1 MSIVNPAKMP
11 RGRFRLLISRKKLR
25 QSPGPLPPAKSAVFA
40 GCVWQ
45 SISHKKLRRSPG
57 AAWLLLGF
65 PTAAGLLSLPA
76 AAQVADQASSSVP
89 TVVITAQHLNEE
101 RSRIDTDTGAS
112 TYKFDSK
119 AIESQPGGSNVQ
131 LNQVML
137 QIPDAAQDSFGQLHI
152 RGDHNGLQYRLN
164 GVILPDGISVFGQT
178 LPPRMIQSLKLI
190 TGSLPAEYGLR
201 SAGII
206 DLTTKSG
213 ALQPGG
219 EVSVYGGSHGSI
231 EPSINYGGTTGA
243 NTYFVT
249 GDFIRNDL
257 GIESPDGTS
266 TPLHDRT
273 KQFHGFGYLEHIFDE
288 SNRVTFIFGSSD
300 DRFQIP
306 NRRGVS
312 AADIG
317 PGLTVNGVS
326 DFLSND
332 LDENQRELTHFATLS
347 WQHSEGNLSLQSSLI
362 ARYSSLS
369 FAPDPQF
376 GDLLFNGISQS
387 AYKKDVAFGFQSD
400 AAYLLT
406 DTHTLRAGVYAQV
419 DRLTSNTMSEVLPID
434 GETGLQT
441 SDIPLGIVDDTRNSQ
456 TIESVYV
463 QDEWQLLPVLTFNY
477 GLRFDH
483 YRAFS
488 SGSQVSP
495 RANLVW
501 QATSSTTV
509 HAGYSRFFS
518 PPPFELVGNSSILKF
533 VNTTAAPEVTS
544 GSVVQ
549 AERSNYYDVGVQQV
563 LSKELTVGVDTY
575 YKQATD
581 LIDEGQFGAPIILT
595 PFNYAN
601 GQVYG
606 VEFTANY
613 SVGHFQSYANFAI
626 QRAIGKNIVT
636 GQFNF
641 AADDLAYIA
650 DHYIH
655 LDHEQQVTAS
665 AGASYELMGTRISG
679 DLLLGSGLRKDLTL
693 PDGENIPNGDR
704 LPYYEQVNL
713 GVSHDFD
720 RQGLKG
726 LTARFD
732 VINALDKKY
741 EIRDGTGIG
750 VGAPQFGPR
759 RGYFVGVSQA
769 F

>member
-1 MSIVNPAKMP
+1 MSIVDAA
-11 RGRFRLLISRKKLR
+11 RVSVGHSRK
-25 QSPGPLPPAKSAVFA
+25 V
-40 GCVWQ
+40 
-45 SISHKKLRRSPG
+45 
-57 AAWLLLGF
+57 WLLL
-65 PTAAGLLSLPA
+65 ALPA
-76 AAQVADQASSSVP
+76 VTLANPSPDPASPDQVSDRGSFVP
-89 TVVITAQHLNEE
+89 EVVITAQHLDEE

-119 AIESQPGGSNVQ
+119 AIESQPGGSEVQ

-152 RGDHNGLQYRLN
+152 RGDHNGLQFRLN

-206 DLTTKSG
+206 DISTKSG

-231 EPSINYGGTTGA
+231 QPSINYGGTTGA
-243 NTYFVT
+243 NTYFIT

-266 TPLHDRT
+266 TPLHDHT

-288 SNRVTFIFGSSD
+288 NNRVTFIFGSSD

-332 LDENQRELTHFATLS
+332 LDENQRELTRFATLS
-347 WQHSEGNLSLQSSLI
+347 WQHSQGDLSLQTSLITRFSSL
-362 ARYSSLS
+362 AFS
-369 FAPDPQF
+369 PDPQL

-387 AYKKDVAFGFQSD
+387 AYKKDVAYGFQSD
-400 AAYLLT
+400 GAYLLN
-406 DTHTLRAGVYAQV
+406 DNHTIRAGVYAQV
-419 DRLTSNTMSEVLPID
+419 DRLTSNTTSDV
-434 GETGLQT
+434 LQT
-441 SDIPLGIVDDTRNSQ
+441 DDTGAPINDVPYSIVDDTRNSQ

-463 QDEWQLLPVLTFNY
+463 QDEWLVLPVLTFNY

-483 YRAFS
+483 YHAFS

-495 RANLVW
+495 RANFVW
-501 QATSSTTV
+501 KATPTTTV

-518 PPPFELVGNSSILKF
+518 PPPFELVENESILKF
-533 VNTTAAPEVTS
+533 LNTTAAPEVTS
-544 GSVVQ
+544 GNLVQ
-549 AERSNYYDVGVQQV
+549 AERSNYYDVGVQQEISKA
-563 LSKELTVGVDTY
+563 LSVGLDSY

-595 PFNYAN
+595 PFNYAH

-613 SVGHFQSYANFAI
+613 TEGHFQSYANVAV
-626 QRAIGKNIVT
+626 QRAIGKEIVT

-641 AADDLAYIA
+641 AAADLDWIA
-650 DHYIH
+650 NHYIH

-665 AGASYELMGTRISG
+665 AGASYEWLGTRFSG
-679 DLLLGSGLRKDLTL
+679 DLLLGSGLRRDLTL
-693 PDGENIPNGDR
+693 PDGQSIPNGDR

-720 RQGLKG
+720 RQGVHG
-726 LTARFD
+726 LTVRFD

-759 RGYFVGVSQA
+759 RGFFVGAKQA